1 MRRHLDVAANAFP
14 LWVLAACG
22 LAFLWPATFDWFKG
36 PWITCGLALIM
47 LGMGLT
53 LTLDDFARV
62 ATQPGA
68 VAAGCAAQYLIMPL
82 AGWAVATSLGLEPPF
97 AVGLILVGCCP
108 GGTASNVVTYLAR
121 ADVPLSV
128 IMTACSTA
136 AAVVLTPLLTKLLA
150 GRLVDVDAAGLLA
163 STLQVVVAPVAAG
176 MTAKRFFPAA
186 VRAVQPVAP
195 LASVV
200 TIALVCG
207 SVIAQNAAA
216 VQASGPLVLGAVVIL
231 HAVGFGLGYAAAR
244 LLGHDRRVARTI
256 SIEVG
261 MQNSGL
267 GVVLAQ
273 RHFPTEP
280 LTAVPCAISA
290 VTHSVLGSLLAG
302 LWRLLPVE
310 AAATTASWSGSS
322 PSADA

>member
-1 MRRHLDVAANAFP
+1 
-14 LWVLAACG
+14 
-22 LAFLWPATFDWFKG
+22 
-36 PWITCGLALIM
+36 M

-62 ATQPGA
+62 LTRPGA
-68 VAAGCAAQYLIMPL
+68 VAAGCLAQFAIMPA
-82 AGWAVATSLGLEPPF
+82 AGWAVATLSGLEPPL
-97 AVGLILVGCCP
+97 AVGLILVGSCP
-108 GGTASNVVTYLAR
+108 GGTASNVVAYLAR

-128 IMTACSTA
+128 VMTACTTA
-136 AAVVLTPLLTKLLA
+136 AAVVLTPLFTKVLA
-150 GRLVDVDAAGLLA
+150 GQFVEVDATAMFL

-176 MTAKRFFPAA
+176 IVVNRWLPDV

-195 LASVV
+195 LVSVV
-200 TIALVCG
+200 TIALVVG

-216 VQASGPLVLGAVVIL
+216 VRASGPRLLGAVVAL
-231 HAVGFGLGYAAAR
+231 HAVGFGLGYLAAR
-244 LLGHDRRVARTI
+244 LAGHPAVVARTI

-267 GVVLAQ
+267 GVVLAR

-290 VTHSVLGSLLAG
+290 VTHSVLGSLLAAV
-302 LWRLLPVE
+302 WRVVPVVGE
-310 AAATTASWSGSS
+310 ATASLSESS